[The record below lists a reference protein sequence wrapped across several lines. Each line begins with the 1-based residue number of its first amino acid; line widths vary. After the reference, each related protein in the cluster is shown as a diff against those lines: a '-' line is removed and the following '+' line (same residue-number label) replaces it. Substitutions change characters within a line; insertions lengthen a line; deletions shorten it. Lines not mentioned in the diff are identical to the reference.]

1 MEKLKFLIQ
10 SVGVCI
16 GVCVGYSL
24 FTVLEILLKAA
35 L

>member
-1 MEKLKFLIQ
+1 MGKFLIQ
-10 SVGVCI
+10 VVGF
-16 GVCVGYSL
+16 GVGACVGYSL